1 VVSNPSCCS
10 RADGIATDAQGN
22 AWVASYQNSSVSEIS
37 PLCDATGVSANAACT
52 TANSV
57 VTLSGVTGGG
67 LSYPGQLSV
76 DAGQN
81 VWVVNIYSPPALQ
94 HGSFS
99 EVAGNAASVAAGTAL
114 SPSNGY
120 GLDVSLVQP
129 YAIVPDASGNL
140 WVSNQGENNLLMFL
154 GLATPTATPA
164 RPFPVAP

>member
-1 VVSNPSCCS
+1 
-10 RADGIATDAQGN
+10 
-22 AWVASYQNSSVSEIS
+22 VAN
-37 PLCDATGVSANAACT
+37 N
-52 TANSV
+52 V
-57 VTLSGVTGGG
+57 VTLSNVTGGG
-67 LSYPGQLSV
+67 LSFPGQLSV

-81 VWVVNIYSPPALQ
+81 IWVVNVYAPPSQQ

-114 SPSNGY
+114 SPSSGY

-140 WVSNQGENNLLMFL
+140 WLSNQGKNNLLMIF

-164 RPFPVAP
+164 RPYPVAP